1 MTVPESNAAADPTA
15 NKDLV
20 QRWFALGLSTPEALE
35 LVRDDVR
42 WHLPPA
48 LAALLKDDVGAA
60 EGQDGLR
67 WVTRMSDAVYSE
79 RRPSE
84 VDFLIA
90 DGDWV
95 VMQMVVNSRL
105 HTGDYRNR
113 YCFTIRCEQGRIA
126 EIYEHLDS
134 LHFFRTALDPPQ
146 ALSGVRERI
155 DNST

>member
-1 MTVPESNAAADPTA
+1 VGVNVTDPTPAA

-42 WHLPPA
+42 WNLPPA
-48 LAALLKDDVGAA
+48 LARLLKDDAGAA
-60 EGQDGLR
+60 EGLDGLR
-67 WVTRMSDAVYSE
+67 WVTRMSDAVYAE

-84 VDFLIA
+84 VDFLLA

-113 YCFTIRCEQGRIA
+113 YCFTIRCDQGRIA

>member
-1 MTVPESNAAADPTA
+1 MTAPAADPTA
-15 NKDLV
+15 NKDVV
-20 QRWFALGLSTPEALE
+20 QRWFALGLSTPEALD
-35 LVRDDVR
+35 LVADDVR
-42 WHLPPA
+42 WHLPPS
-48 LAALLKDDVGAA
+48 LAVLLKDDASAA
-60 EGQDGLR
+60 EGHDGLR
-67 WVTRMSDAVYSE
+67 WVTRMSDAVYAE

-113 YCFTIRCEQGRIA
+113 YCFTIRCAQGRIA

-146 ALSGVRERI
+146 ALSDVRARI
-155 DNST
+155 DDSS

>member
-1 MTVPESNAAADPTA
+1 MTDTIAAA

-20 QRWFALGLSTPEALE
+20 QQWFALGLSSPEALE

-48 LAALLKDDVGAA
+48 LASLLKDDVGAA
-60 EGQDGLR
+60 EGPAGLR
-67 WVTRMSDAVYSE
+67 WVSRMSDAVYAE

-113 YCFTIRCEQGRIA
+113 YCFTIRCEEGRIA

-134 LHFFRTALDPPQ
+134 LHFFRAALDPPQ

-155 DNST
+155 DNSS